1 MNEQAPIVVLFQN
14 DLRIKDHP
22 ALNFAIQ
29 TGAPIIPLYIH
40 SENDVVLKQ
49 GGASKWWLYH
59 SLHKLDVELKK
70 FGSKLIVRQGKKLET
85 LIDFTKETNARA
97 VAFCKKFEPGAL
109 SNESQFHDELKKIN
123 IECHSFNGS
132 LLIEPSEIVLKDKDP
147 VPVFTKFW
155 NEFKEKI
162 VIEEPFEF
170 PKVLPKVSSQLKT
183 VSLESLDLEPQFNWA
198 SGIKNCWDPGEESA
212 WQRLN
217 YFIFN
222 NLESYGKDRDRLDK
236 DKVSHL
242 SPHIH
247 FGEISPKAIWRE
259 VKKFD
264 EMHGDKKISDSVEFF
279 LKELAWRE
287 FAYYLLYHFPESY
300 KKPIR
305 ENFKQYPW
313 KGQYKK
319 ELKSWKCGQTGY
331 PLIDAAM
338 RELWICGWMNNRVRM
353 IVASFLTKDL
363 LIPWQEGA
371 NWFWD
376 TLVDADLANNSLG
389 WQWVLGSGADSAPY
403 FRVFDPVLQS
413 EKFDPDGTYIRRFV
427 PELANLN
434 NQLIHK
440 PWKATELELELAGIK
455 LGVDYPLPI
464 IDHEKAKQTAQKIYA
479 SLS

>member
-22 ALNFAIQ
+22 AINFAIE
-29 TGAPIIPLYIH
+29 THAPIIPLYIY
-40 SENDVVLKQ
+40 SEDDHVLKR

-59 SLHKLDVELKK
+59 SLHKLDIELKK
-70 FGSKLIVRQGKKLET
+70 LGSKLIFRKGKKLDTIIE
-85 LIDFTKETNARA
+85 FAKETNARA
-97 VAFCKKFEPGAL
+97 VTFCKRFESNAQQTENNIKEAL
-109 SNESQFHDELKKIN
+109 NNHG
-123 IECHSFNGS
+123 IECHIFNGS
-132 LLIEPSEIVLKDKDP
+132 LIVDPSEIVLKDNDP
-147 VPVFTKFW
+147 VPVFTKYW
-155 NEFKEKI
+155 NCFKEK
-162 VIEEPFEF
+162 VFIEEQTLSPQL
-170 PKVLPKVSSQLKT
+170 LPKVSSCIKT
-183 VSLESLDLEPQFNWA
+183 LSLESLDLEPQFNWA

-217 YFIFN
+217 YFIHN
-222 NLESYGKDRDRLDK
+222 CLESYGKERDRLDK

-259 VKKFD
+259 VKKYD
-264 EMHGDKKISDSVEFF
+264 AMHGDRKISESIEFF

-287 FAYYLLYHFPESY
+287 FAYYLLYHYPDSY

-305 ENFKQYPW
+305 ENFNHYPW
-313 KGQYKK
+313 KKDYKK
-319 ELKSWKCGQTGY
+319 ELKAWKCGQTGY

-371 NWFWD
+371 YWFWD

-389 WQWVLGSGADSAPY
+389 WQWVLGSGADSSPY

-413 EKFDPDGTYIRRFV
+413 EKFDPEGNYIRRFV
-427 PELANLN
+427 PELAQLN

-440 PWKATELELELAGIK
+440 PWKASELELELANIK
-455 LGVDYPLPI
+455 LGVDYPFPI
-464 IDHEKAKQTAQKIYA
+464 TDHEKAKQTAHKIYA
-479 SLS
+479 SIK